1 MMIIDVRKL
10 NAQKRYEG
18 SVEFDYQADEQFNEV
33 PLSKF
38 AGPVKIVANYV
49 LYEDD
54 SLELKGKLCYT
65 LVGSCSRCLQ
75 DAKVD
80 VEGEIDALF
89 EPVKD
94 AEDYSY
100 QGGKIDLTDAIN
112 DAIMASMPRVL
123 SCGESCK
130 GIDHLLNK

>member
-1 MMIIDVRKL
+1 
-10 NAQKRYEG
+10 
-18 SVEFDYQADEQFNEV
+18 
-33 PLSKF
+33 
-38 AGPVKIVANYV
+38 
-49 LYEDD
+49 
-54 SLELKGKLCYT
+54 
-65 LVGSCSRCLQ
+65 
-75 DAKVD
+75 
-80 VEGEIDALF
+80 
-89 EPVKD
+89 VKD